1 MMFSAMT
8 NDMYHFLAESMP
20 ITADNVT
27 NSADDINAS
36 TSMETFAVTPQQL
49 VDNSAFTATESNTLN
64 GQVHSIMSNSVSTE
78 MQTTESPD
86 VTSEESNEAKE
97 TVTSEGSR
105 SDDVIDMGISLP
117 ADEELATTET
127 ESSNN
132 ASCVSKSVSVGT
144 DEGNSLPES
153 VALPEV
159 HTNLDGATMTMKYSE
174 TDVVNENV
182 DNKEKTKEKIVVS
195 AAETEKVQPIMYVST
210 AELERRYGPAA
221 TMKQLKQ
228 NYGLQNQNMAPGTKL
243 MSVVK
248 PITVSGGGK
257 IVKLTR
263 TDGGKLN
270 VITNPS
276 TMVVTPTGTKVGA
289 ATSGGSKP
297 MFIKPT
303 AVLQGPTTGGVKQ
316 VFHLLKSSDLKKIAK
331 AGGVPTVHEKFFKAP
346 GKSNSSRSSV
356 KSTDLSNLV
365 RVFPNPLLN
374 NPPNVKLKIMKNM
387 NKDSSARNASPGKR
401 STLST
406 IDAGEKDIVYPK
418 YEFRNTNKTP
428 ETQYKSK
435 LRSTDDKGVFS
446 LVDYLAEEGSSESD
460 EIVDVKPDISKKT
473 RKKDKDPDFHPPKQ
487 SYYNYFQN
495 SSSNMKRRSTEGRG
509 DEQKKSKVD
518 VPVRVKQEPMSESEE
533 GGGAGSK
540 KRGSEKTGS
549 ATQTEAGSG
558 KGKQTTVTDENEA
571 EKEPGE
577 QGTDEEGMMKV
588 VLFFL
593 AYISFLDS

>member
-1 MMFSAMT
+1 M
-8 NDMYHFLAESMP
+8 L
-20 ITADNVT
+20 
-27 NSADDINAS
+27 
-36 TSMETFAVTPQQL
+36 
-49 VDNSAFTATESNTLN
+49 
-64 GQVHSIMSNSVSTE
+64 NSVSTE
-78 MQTTESPD
+78 IQTAESPD

-117 ADEELATTET
+117 ADEELVTTET
-127 ESSNN
+127 ESSND

-144 DEGNSLPES
+144 DEVKSP
-153 VALPEV
+153 ALPEV
-159 HTNLDGATMTMKYSE
+159 HTDLDGSTMTMKYSE
-174 TDVVNENV
+174 TDVMNEYA
-182 DNKEKTKEKIVVS
+182 DNRKKAKETIVVS
-195 AAETEKVQPIMYVST
+195 AAETKKVQPIMYFST

-228 NYGLQNQNMAPGTKL
+228 NYGLQNQNMAPGTKV
-243 MSVVK
+243 MSLVK
-248 PITVSGGGK
+248 PLTVKGGGK

-289 ATSGGSKP
+289 STSGGAKP

-331 AGGVPTVHEKFFKAP
+331 AGGVPTVHEKFFKAS
-346 GKSNSSRSSV
+346 KISNSSGSSV

-401 STLST
+401 SSLFT
-406 IDAGEKDIVYPK
+406 IDAGEKDKVYPK
-418 YEFRNTNKTP
+418 YEFRKTKKTP

-446 LVDYLAEEGSSESD
+446 LVDYLAEEESSEND
-460 EIVDVKPDISKKT
+460 ETVDVKPDISKKT

-509 DEQKKSKVD
+509 DEQKKPKVD
-518 VPVRVKQEPMSESEE
+518 VSVRVKQEPMSESEE
-533 GGGAGSK
+533 GGRTGSGK
-540 KRGSEKTGS
+540 TGSEKTGS
-549 ATQTEAGSG
+549 ETPTETGSG

-571 EKEPGE
+571 EKERGE
-577 QGTDEEGMMKV
+577 QGTDEEGIMKV
-588 VLFFL
+588 VLFIFFTAHEPKAQVHRQSSVCQPISLSVDNLLFQLLMNMPYCNLKNFEIFCSVLHLVTDLNHCSRRRQL
-593 AYISFLDS
+593 AHIL